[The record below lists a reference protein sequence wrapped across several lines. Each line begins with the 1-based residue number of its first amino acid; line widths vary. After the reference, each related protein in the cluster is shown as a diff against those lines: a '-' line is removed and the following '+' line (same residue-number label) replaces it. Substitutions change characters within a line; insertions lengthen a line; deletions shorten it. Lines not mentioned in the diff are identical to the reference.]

1 MMGWEIID
9 HVCQHCAGRIIS
21 RTNEEG
27 EPQHRCTNC
36 GAEVIGQ
43 HKDLCWCGASVKKYG
58 HVFECFVNP
67 KKSILMPQE
76 ILIREIVLPT
86 DAQYI
91 FRRSSIDD

>member
-43 HKDLCWCGASVKKYG
+43 HKDLCWCGASVK
-58 HVFECFVNP
+58 N
-67 KKSILMPQE
+67 
-76 ILIREIVLPT
+76 
-86 DAQYI
+86 
-91 FRRSSIDD
+91 